1 MKRMRRFYTLIG
13 AIAIFYLLLFF
24 LWPVCRVVY
33 TSFLSFDGFSW
44 ENYRNIFTQEMY
56 LRVLGKT
63 LWISFVSTG
72 IALILG
78 YGLAY
83 FIYCRLLK
91 QQGIWLLMVVS
102 SMFMSLTI
110 RLYGWLILLGK
121 KGPLVTLL
129 GLPSPL
135 FSSAAVIIGIVHF
148 VLPFVVLNL
157 YTTLKKID
165 PALEEASL
173 MLGASQ
179 GRTFWRILFPLSLPG
194 LFAGGSIAFSLSAS
208 TFLVPIML
216 GGPKEALLSN
226 LAYTSIIDIGN
237 LGMGAA
243 LSFVLFVFVVLVLN
257 VLSLF
262 ERRGHHGQKMG

>member
-1 MKRMRRFYTLIG
+1 MNRMRRFYTIIG
-13 AIAIFYLLLFF
+13 ILAILYLLLFF
-24 LWPVCRVVY
+24 LWPVCRVIY

-44 ENYRNIFTQEMY
+44 ENYKNIFTQDMY

-63 LWISFVSTG
+63 MWISFVSTAV
-72 IALILG
+72 ALILG

-83 FIYCRLLK
+83 FIYRRPVR
-91 QQGIWLLMVVS
+91 QQGVWLLIVVS
-102 SMFMSLTI
+102 TMFMSLTI

-129 GLPSPL
+129 GLSSPL
-135 FSSAAVIIGIVHF
+135 FSSTAVIIGIVHF

-173 MLGASQ
+173 MLGADR

-216 GGPKEALLSN
+216 GGPKEGLLSN
-226 LAYTSIIDIGN
+226 LAYNAIVDIGN

-243 LSFVLFVFVVLVLN
+243 LSFVLFIFVIFVLI